1 MAKPKQADIEHDTT
15 IGKKPK
21 IVKAAKKPQEAI
33 AAGHN
38 SGTNPQL
45 VEIFTLD
52 AEYQDKIKELNKAR
66 RDLRNR
72 AKTEFNVL
80 SSVYQHQVKL
90 RKMDRD
96 VRIQFES
103 GTHDLQNMLGYQ
115 ASLDLAPGTV
125 PRTEEEYLDPSA
137 VAKGLISK
145 HH

>member
-1 MAKPKQADIEHDTT
+1 MANAKQTDIEGKSA
-15 IGKKPK
+15 GKKAK
-21 IVKAAKKPQEAI
+21 GGKKAPVVAL

-38 SGTNPQL
+38 SGANPQL

-52 AEYQDKIKELNKAR
+52 AEYQDKIKEINKAR
-66 RDLRNR
+66 RELRNR

-80 SSVYQHQVKL
+80 SSVYQHEVKL

-103 GTHDLQNMLGYQ
+103 GHHDLRNMLGYQ

-125 PRTEEEYLDPSA
+125 ARTEEEYLDPSA
-137 VAKGLISK
+137 VASGLISK